1 MGTLN
6 LSTSTQLDAVVRGWI
21 AVAVSGTA
29 LVGAGTAFAADSA
42 FDRMLRDT
50 TATTLSAPAIA
61 QAAPQAGTRFYSFDR
76 FLSEGTPSYGAPAP
90 APAPLVAEPLAPRA
104 TTSFGGFFNER
115 YPLDLRR
122 PQPVA
127 LIPASG
133 AQPVP
138 PAQPTVV
145 VEAPAPAV
153 AQPPAVQAP
162 AAPPPVSASINRT
175 PSPLVEGRK
184 FGPVETPRIASV
196 TPPAPPVAAPPAQ
209 VAATPA
215 APAPA
220 VTPDG
225 RRLGPARAPDLPLDV
240 GRGEAEQRAAAVPL
254 RPAVPGSDDALAV
267 LMRDFAPP
275 LPPGAGGTGATPAVA
290 PPPSA
295 GIAPPPD
302 TGPTD
307 VPGKL
312 RRPDQ
317 AFPTLGR
324 QGGPFEAPGR
334 MSTPV
339 ALPAPTR

>member
-1 MGTLN
+1 
-6 LSTSTQLDAVVRGWI
+6 
-21 AVAVSGTA
+21 
-29 LVGAGTAFAADSA
+29 
-42 FDRMLRDT
+42 MLRDT
-50 TATTLSAPAIA
+50 TATTLSAPA
-61 QAAPQAGTRFYSFDR
+61 AAPGAVQVAPPAGTRGYSFDR

-127 LIPASG
+127 LVPASG
-133 AQPVP
+133 AQPVQP
-138 PAQPTVV
+138 VQPTVV

-153 AQPPAVQAP
+153 APPTAVQAP
-162 AAPPPVSASINRT
+162 AAPPPVSASIDRT

-196 TPPAPPVAAPPAQ
+196 TPPAPPVAPAQ

-220 VTPDG
+220 VAPDG
-225 RRLGPARAPDLPLDV
+225 RRLGPARAPDLPLDE
-240 GRGEAEQRAAAVPL
+240 GRSGAEQRAAAVPP

-275 LPPGAGGTGATPAVA
+275 LPPGAGSAGATPAVA
-290 PPPSA
+290 PPPA
-295 GIAPPPD
+295 GGIAPPPD

-339 ALPAPTR
+339 ALPAPRR